1 MTPQPE
7 PHRICPGCG
16 GKFPPLRYP
25 NNRNQRT
32 ARPVWT
38 CTLCYRRERRN
49 AGHRSTKPSSGSL
62 KDHQKRTPGAITGP
76 GPKETTPETREKLRQ
91 LFRRDPEKVI
101 HRLCDLM
108 EGKPCLEEIAKLSQP
123 RSEGASRAV

>member
-25 NNRNQRT
+25 NNRNNRI
-32 ARPVWT
+32 ARPIWT
-38 CTLCYRRERRN
+38 CGSCYHRQRRADGIETN
-49 AGHRSTKPSSGSL
+49 KPSSKSPGL
-62 KDHQKRTPGAITGP
+62 KDYQKRTPGAITGA
-76 GPKETTPETREKLRQ
+76 GPKETTPETRERLRL
-91 LFRRDPEKVI
+91 LFKSDPEKVI

-108 EGKPCLEEIAKLSQP
+108 EGFKASEKLQTIKA
-123 RSEGASRAV
+123 RITQG